1 MQTLIG
7 NIALNISFLVYLVLY
22 LPQVIHNL
30 RRGSTQGLSFIMHTI
45 LVVGYLADLMYGF
58 GRDMQWQYRIVD
70 IAGLICLT
78 IQHVQIG
85 YYEKLNKHYISV
97 TVILLGFLGYVLYA
111 MTHALPTYIYDHAG
125 VIAWGTGVVY
135 TLPQM
140 WKNYRFASVMGVSTL
155 FVIFDILCSSCDT
168 ISAWCL
174 DWDYPSKFG
183 SPMECVLGIFLLVQL
198 YAYKKRQFATPVTP

>member
-1 MQTLIG
+1 MQTIIG

-30 RRGSTQGLSFIMHTI
+30 RRGSTHGLSFMMHTI
-45 LVVGYLADLMYGF
+45 LVVGYLTDLMYGV

-70 IAGLICLT
+70 IAGLICLG

-85 YYEKLNKHYISV
+85 YYEKINKQYIGV
-97 TVILLGFLGYVLYA
+97 TVLLLSLLMYVLYGI
-111 MTHALPTYIYDHAG
+111 THALPVAIYDHAG

-155 FVIFDILCSSCDT
+155 FVLFDILCSSCDT

-174 DWDYPSKFG
+174 NWDYPSKFG
-183 SPMECVLGIFLLVQL
+183 SPMECLLGIFLLVQL
-198 YAYKKRQFATPVTP
+198 YAYKRKNVSVA